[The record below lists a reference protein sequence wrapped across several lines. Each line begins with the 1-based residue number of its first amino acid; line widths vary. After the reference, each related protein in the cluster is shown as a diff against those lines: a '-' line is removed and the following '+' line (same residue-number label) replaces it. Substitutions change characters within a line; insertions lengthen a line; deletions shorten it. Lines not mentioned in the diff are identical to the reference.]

1 MLLNR
6 FFWRCDENMLLPYHA
21 SDCVPQSFDS
31 MRRDLGLQRF
41 VFAGHR
47 CAAGPK
53 LGHAFARV

>member
-1 MLLNR
+1 
-6 FFWRCDENMLLPYHA
+6 MLLPYHA